1 MPQKSWHLD
10 RRMFL
15 RGTGVSLALPLMNG
29 MVPADETKVLTE
41 LPRRMCCFYFPFG
54 VCQRREWDW
63 FPTGEGKNF
72 EFSKTLKS
80 LEPLRDEV
88 TVMHGISHP
97 RSRSMPGH
105 DTGDTFLTGAS
116 MKSPDFQNTISLD
129 QFAARFIGD
138 QTRFPSLTLSSDG
151 GVGEPTRTRTMSYT
165 SKGQPIP
172 AVSDPQKIFSKL
184 FGVTDKNQDSNLQA
198 KASMLDRVLEDARSF
213 KRRLGKQDERKFDE
227 FLSSVRSVEQGVQ
240 RSQAWLNMA
249 KPKVDPKSVNTDVTP
264 QQPAEF
270 IRAMYDLIYLA
281 VKTDSTRLTT
291 YQIGQNLGAAFSANV
306 LPQAVGLR
314 NWHGMGHK
322 SSEPLAK
329 FHVFLTSELSRFLT
343 RLRETPE
350 GDGSLLDRTMVF
362 YGSGNAATHGTTN
375 YPIILAGGTKLGMAH
390 GQYLKFTQSTPLA
403 NLFVTMLHRLNI
415 SAESFA
421 DSTGEMSQV
430 LATG

>member
-1 MPQKSWHLD
+1 MAQKSWRLN
-10 RRMFL
+10 RRTFL

-29 MVPADETKVLTE
+29 MAWTGESKVVAE
-41 LPRRMCCFYFPFG
+41 LPRRLCCFYFPFG
-54 VCQRREWDW
+54 VCQRGEWDW
-63 FPTGEGKNF
+63 FPTGDGKDF
-72 EFSKTLKS
+72 QFSRTLES
-80 LEPLRDEV
+80 LEPLREDV

-129 QFAARFIGD
+129 QFAAAHIGR

-165 SKGQPIP
+165 RKGQPIP
-172 AVSDPQKIFSKL
+172 AMSDPQKIFAKL
-184 FGVTDKNQDSNLQA
+184 FGVTDKDEAEHLRA

-213 KRRLGKQDERKFDE
+213 ERRLGKHDRRKFDE

-240 RSQAWLNMA
+240 RSQEWLNKA

-270 IRAMYDLIYLA
+270 IRAMYDLLYLA
-281 VKTDSTRLTT
+281 IKTDSTRLTT
-291 YQIGQNLGAAFSANV
+291 YQIGQNLGAAFSANI

-314 NWHGMGHK
+314 NWHGLGHK

-350 GDGSLLDRTMVF
+350 ADGSLLDRTMVF

-375 YPIILAGGTKLGMAH
+375 YPIILAGGRKLGLSH
-390 GQYLKFTQSTPLA
+390 DQYLKFSQSTPLA

-415 SAESFA
+415 PADSFA
-421 DSTGEMSQV
+421 DSNEQMSEV
-430 LATG
+430 LA